1 MKPLGI
7 EILGWTATAVFVG
20 SYFFSRP
27 ALLRSVQMFG
37 ALLWVAYGV
46 LINASPVIVA
56 NVLVLSAAAW
66 TAFAQRNVAARADAG
81 SPPNATVPT
90 SAVAHHSASSATAA
104 PVGAPYQRG
113 DSREQPG

>member
-1 MKPLGI
+1 MNSPGI
-7 EILGWTATAVFVG
+7 ELLGWAATAVFVG

-27 ALLRSVQMFG
+27 ALLRGVQMCG

-66 TAFAQRNVAARADAG
+66 TAFAQRNAG
-81 SPPNATVPT
+81 RPNAALSP
-90 SAVAHHSASSATAA
+90 ASSPASSPATA
-104 PVGAPYQRG
+104 PVGTAYHRG
-113 DSREQPG
+113 DGGQQDG